1 MFWVGGSGGSVVSG
15 SVDSRNVKLHTYGRY
30 ICVKIFE
37 NWGRNEFISTSFNLS
52 IIFVAIQTH
61 FLGLN
66 LV

>member
-1 MFWVGGSGGSVVSG
+1 MFRVGGSGGSVVSG

-52 IIFVAIQTH
+52 IILVAI
-61 FLGLN
+61 
-66 LV
+66 

>member
-37 NWGRNEFISTSFNLS
+37 NWVIMNLS
-52 IIFVAIQTH
+52 QLH
-61 FLGLN
+61 FI
-66 LV
+66 